1 MLLFETS
8 MMASGFSLED
18 PQLHAS
24 RINRM
29 ICLGLGIDEEEM
41 PAEVSAPAEEM
52 PPLEDEDDSAKMEEV
67 D

>member
-29 ICLGLGIDEEEM
+29 ICLGLGIDEEEL
-41 PAEVSAPAEEM
+41 PAEDAAPAEDM